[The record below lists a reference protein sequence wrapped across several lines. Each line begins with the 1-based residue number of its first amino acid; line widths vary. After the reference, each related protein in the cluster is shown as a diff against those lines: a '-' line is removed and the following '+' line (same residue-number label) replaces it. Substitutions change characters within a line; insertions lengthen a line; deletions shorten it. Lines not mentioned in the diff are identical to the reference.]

1 METGVAAPIGD
12 RLVLQIALA
21 ALVAD
26 RAIERMVDE
35 EELHHPFARP
45 LYLFRRGGDHLIIR
59 GRQRARR
66 LRLRRPR
73 RNLDQAH
80 AAIAGDRQPLVI
92 AETRNFLPRRLRSE
106 EHTSELPSLMRIS
119 YAVFCLK

>member
-12 RLVLQIALA
+12 RLVLKIALA

-35 EELHHPFARP
+35 EELHHPFART

-66 LRLRRPR
+66 LRLRRSR
-73 RNLDQAH
+73 RN
-80 AAIAGDRQPLVI
+80 
-92 AETRNFLPRRLRSE
+92 LRSE
-106 EHTSELPSLMRIS
+106 ERRVGKECVSTCRSRWSPYHYKKKNTKETALALIYQYQKNSN
-119 YAVFCLK
+119 